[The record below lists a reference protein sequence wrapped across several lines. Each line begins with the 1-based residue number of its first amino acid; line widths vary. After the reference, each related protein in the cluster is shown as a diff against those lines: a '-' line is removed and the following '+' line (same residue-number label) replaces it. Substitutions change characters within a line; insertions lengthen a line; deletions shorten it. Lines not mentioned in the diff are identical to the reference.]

1 MIYGY
6 MNARSVL
13 RFVNA
18 MDLVK
23 LAGSLRH
30 FEGVTRKRAI
40 GPLVKWFHDDAV
52 DANFGEDA
60 AIIDR
65 GEESLLISADGI
77 WSRLMDADPEWAG
90 YCSILVNVHDIVA
103 MGGTPLAMVDVFS
116 ANSTDVCNRVLAGM
130 SEAMHKFGV
139 PIVGGHVHPDTTYNA
154 LDVAIVGTVKSDSII
169 YSCKAGEGQDVI
181 AAVDLDGRVHPSC
194 SLCWDTTTMKHPEKL
209 RQQLLTMKQIG
220 EGHLATAGKDI
231 SNPGMLGTLG
241 MLLEVSQVGAIVD
254 LDRIP
259 IPDAVDM
266 DLWLKMYPGMGF
278 VLSANPAATPEILRV
293 FEGASM
299 TAAKIGTVTTTRRL
313 EITQN
318 TKSAVVF
325 DFDSQTIMGLERIS
339 CR

>member
-1 MIYGY
+1 
-6 MNARSVL
+6 MNSRSVL
-13 RFVNA
+13 RFVNK
-18 MDLVK
+18 MDLVE
-23 LAGSLRH
+23 LARSLRH

-65 GEESLLISADGI
+65 GEEALLISADGI
-77 WSRLMDADPEWAG
+77 WSRLMEADPEWAG

-116 ANSTDVCNRVLAGM
+116 ASSTEVRNRVLAGM
-130 SEAMHKFGV
+130 SEAVHKFGV

-154 LDVAIVGTVKSDSII
+154 LDVAIVGTVRSDSII
-169 YSCKAGEGQDVI
+169 YSCKAADGDDII

-194 SLCWDTTTMKHPEKL
+194 SLCWDTTTMKHPETL
-209 RQQLLTMKQIG
+209 RQQLLTMKHIG
-220 EGHLATAGKDI
+220 ERHLATAGKDI

-241 MLLEVSQVGAIVD
+241 MLLEVSQVGGIVD
-254 LDRIP
+254 LERIP
-259 IPDAVDM
+259 IPDGVDM

-278 VLSANPAATPEILRV
+278 VLSANPTTTPEILRV
-293 FEGASM
+293 FEDADM
-299 TAAKIGTVTTTRRL
+299 TAANIGAITTTRRL
-313 EITQN
+313 EIMQN

-325 DFDSQTIMGLERIS
+325 DFDRHTIMGLESVS